1 MNHEFIGLII
11 FIAFYIMLLALDWL
25 LFKKRFKRYSQ
36 INLSIIENLEKN
48 IKTQKELEIFFRSE
62 VVEDIYKQVWNKLD
76 KGFREIIKDIKNEQ

>member
-25 LFKKRFKRYSQ
+25 LFKKRFKRYYQ

-48 IKTQKELEIFFRSE
+48 IKVQKELEAFLRSE

-76 KGFREIIKDIKNEQ
+76 KGFREIIKDIKND

>member
-62 VVEDIYKQVWNKLD
+62 VVEDIYKQVWDKLD
-76 KGFREIIKDIKNEQ
+76 KGFRDIIKDIKNEQ

>member
-48 IKTQKELEIFFRSE
+48 IKTQKELETFLKSE

-76 KGFREIIKDIKNEQ
+76 KGFRDIIKDIKNEQ

>member
-48 IKTQKELEIFFRSE
+48 IKVQKELEIFLRSE
-62 VVEDIYKQVWNKLD
+62 VVEDIYKQVWDKLD
-76 KGFREIIKDIKNEQ
+76 KGFREIIKDIKNE

>member
-76 KGFREIIKDIKNEQ
+76 KGFREIIKDIKND

>member
-48 IKTQKELEIFFRSE
+48 IKVQKELEIFLRSE

-76 KGFREIIKDIKNEQ
+76 KGFREIIKDIKND

>member
-36 INLSIIENLEKN
+36 INLSIIENLDKN

-62 VVEDIYKQVWNKLD
+62 VVEDIYKQVWDKLD
-76 KGFREIIKDIKNEQ
+76 KGFRDIIKDIKNEQ

>member
-36 INLSIIENLEKN
+36 INLSIIENLDKN

-76 KGFREIIKDIKNEQ
+76 KGFREIIKDIKNE

>member
-25 LFKKRFKRYSQ
+25 LFKKRFKRYYQ

-48 IKTQKELEIFFRSE
+48 IKVQKELEAFLRSE

-76 KGFREIIKDIKNEQ
+76 KGFREIGVR

>member
-48 IKTQKELEIFFRSE
+48 IKTQKELETFLKSE
-62 VVEDIYKQVWNKLD
+62 VVEDIYKQVWDKLD
-76 KGFREIIKDIKNEQ
+76 KGFRDIIKDIKNEQ

>member
-11 FIAFYIMLLALDWL
+11 FIGFYIMSLCLDWL
-25 LFKKRFKRYSQ
+25 LFKKRFKRYYQ

-48 IKTQKELEIFFRSE
+48 IKVQKELEAFLRSE

-76 KGFREIIKDIKNEQ
+76 KGFREIIKDIKND

>member
-62 VVEDIYKQVWNKLD
+62 VVEDIYKQVWDKLD
-76 KGFREIIKDIKNEQ
+76 KGFREIIKDIKND

>member
-25 LFKKRFKRYSQ
+25 LFKKRFKRYYQ

-48 IKTQKELEIFFRSE
+48 IKVQKELETFKIE
-62 VVEDIYKQVWNKLD
+62 VVEDIYKQVWDKLD
-76 KGFREIIKDIKNEQ
+76 KGFREVLKNEQ